1 MVVFMTDKISTCLAL
16 RSRFYRKSKMKV
28 FITAALIVLM
38 TSTLATSKETTLR
51 CDVELWAHENGINGQ
66 HEYFGLDS
74 FNVTIFGEK
83 EGFVTDAL
91 LWSIHGDHCYAKT
104 INKNNKVLISDEE
117 YTLLCA
123 YDITSA
129 ISIYIDRYD
138 GSLRFSFGDMLRG
151 KWIRGEGMCKKA
163 KQKI

>member
-1 MVVFMTDKISTCLAL
+1 
-16 RSRFYRKSKMKV
+16 MKV

-51 CDVELWAHENGINGQ
+51 CDVELWAHENGIDGQ

-83 EGFVTDAL
+83 EGFITNAL
-91 LWSIHGDHCYAKT
+91 LWSMQGDHCYAKT
-104 INKNNKVLISDEE
+104 MNKNNKVFISDEE
-117 YTLLCA
+117 YKLLCR
-123 YDITSA
+123 YDVYSG
-129 ISIYIDRYD
+129 ISLDIDRYD
-138 GSLRFSFGDMLRG
+138 GSLWFSYGNMLRG